1 MSEHHEISV
10 YLSSPQFLKYK
21 KAVPFQLTNAQ
32 LQADNGKHLVD
43 VHLSKKDY
51 KKLLTAIKNGK
62 GYRFSNKNVVGG
74 SLWGSF
80 KKGLSAVG
88 NFVKNNVNKEDV
100 KNVLKQGVDMV
111 APESVKEIAKRSVD
125 KVVDYGY
132 DDSNKGKSLKDHA
145 LSLAND
151 LQPELKDAGL
161 QAGKKIV
168 DKVKEK
174 LQMTD
179 DDTLEG
185 NGLKKF
191 KKGSQEA
198 RDHMARIRAM
208 RKSKSV
214 GGDIMKAE
222 RRSVGGNIIKAER
235 TVRDNVPMSIRPL
248 KGSPEMKER
257 MSSIRAFRKTKGAG
271 FFDDLSSKL
280 IHVGIPTLGHVA
292 GQFLGGPAG
301 AMVGEELGNMGA
313 DAIGNL
319 TGRGMRNNIH
329 TPYGK
334 LVDGIP
340 RPVVSN
346 ESKERIRKKGYHS
359 RQRSKSGFHIVGGSF
374 LSL

>member
-10 YLSSPQFLKYK
+10 YLSSPQFLKYRK
-21 KAVPFQLTNAQ
+21 GNAFQLTNAQ
-32 LQADNGKHLVD
+32 LQADSGKHLVD

-88 NFVKNNVNKEDV
+88 NFVKSNVNKEDV
-100 KNVLKQGVDMV
+100 KNVLKKGVEMV
-111 APESVKEIAKRSVD
+111 APDSVKNIAKSAVD

-132 DDSNKGKSLKDHA
+132 DESNAGKSLKDHA
-145 LSLAND
+145 LSLVND

-185 NGLKKF
+185 NGLKKY
-191 KKGSQEA
+191 KKGSQSA
-198 RDHMARIRAM
+198 KDHMARIRAM

-214 GGDIMKAE
+214 GG
-222 RRSVGGNIIKAER
+222 NIIKAER
-235 TVRDNVPMSIRPL
+235 SVRDNVPLSIRPL
-248 KGSPEMKER
+248 KGSPEMKAR
-257 MSSIRAFRKTKGAG
+257 MDTIRSFRKTKGSG
-271 FFDDLSSKL
+271 FFEDLASNL
-280 IHVGIPTLGHVA
+280 IHVGIPTVGHVA
-292 GQFLGGPAG
+292 GQLLGGVPG
-301 AMVGEELGNMGA
+301 AMVGEQLGNMGA

-340 RPVVSN
+340 RPVVSA

-359 RQRSKSGFHIVGGSF
+359 KQRSRSGFHIVGGSF
-374 LSL
+374 LEL

>member
-1 MSEHHEISV
+1 MAEHHEICV
-10 YLSSPQFLKYK
+10 YLTSPQFLKYR
-21 KAVPFQLTNAQ
+21 KAHTFQLTNSQ
-32 LQADNGKHLVD
+32 LQADSGKHKVD
-43 VHLSKKDY
+43 IHLGKKDY

-80 KKGLSAVG
+80 KKGLSTIG
-88 NFVKNNVNKEDV
+88 NFVKNNVSKDDV
-100 KNVLKQGVDMV
+100 KNVLKKGVEMV
-111 APESVKEIAKRSVD
+111 APESVKDIAKSAVN

-132 DDSNKGKSLKDHA
+132 DDSNAGKSLKEHA

-161 QAGKKIV
+161 RAGKKIV
-168 DKVKEK
+168 DKVKEQIGMTPDSTVEGDGFKK
-174 LQMTD
+174 LR
-179 DDTLEG
+179 
-185 NGLKKF
+185 
-191 KKGSQEA
+191 KGSQEA
-198 RDHMARIRAM
+198 KDHMARIRAM
-208 RKSKSV
+208 RKSKSM
-214 GGDIMKAE
+214 GGSIKMNDSI
-222 RRSVGGNIIKAER
+222 RDLVPRSVKPI
-235 TVRDNVPMSIRPL
+235 

-257 MSSIRAFRKTKGAG
+257 MASLRAFRKAKGAG
-271 FFDDLSSKL
+271 FFDDISSKL

-292 GQFLGGPAG
+292 GEILGGPAG

-319 TGRGMRNNIH
+319 TGRGLRNKFH

-334 LVDGIP
+334 MVHGIP
-340 RPVVSN
+340 KPVIST

-359 RQRSKSGFHIVGGSF
+359 KQRSKSGFHIVGGSF